1 MRKQG
6 KILKIIW
13 WVYIALLLVFV
24 VVKFKGS
31 FYELTDRC
39 SGQAFL

>member
-13 WVYIALLLVFV
+13 WVYIALLFAFV

-31 FYELTDRC
+31 FYELTDR
-39 SGQAFL
+39 